1 MPAALHQSADIRP
14 SNLLVLNGNAFFVD
28 AYVSGV
34 LHVPDLSMEGAMP
47 SQLALVQGYWGDT
60 QGAVQTGLT
69 DLLSKIRIWG
79 IRESTGY
86 ANHKGCPTWF
96 VLGQRLFYTKEDFYG
111 FQDDLCYNGD
121 AKCRGRAPGFRL
133 PTGKDDFNMALSAAA
148 PWVNFYGNTPKSID
162 YPRKTMYQLLSDTA
176 RRYPQNIAYVFMGK
190 ETDYTTF
197 LRRVDLAAK
206 AFVAMGIH
214 RGDRVTICMPNSP
227 QGLDCFYALN
237 RIGAIPNM
245 IHPLSAPH
253 EIAFYLNASHSKA
266 IVTLDQFYYKV
277 EQILPDLHDTCRII
291 IAKIR
296 DELPGVK
303 KALFPLTK
311 TARSVQK
318 LPKTGYIL
326 WNDFLNVGRRSKK
339 ELPPD
344 EGKYDDCG
352 AILYSG
358 GTTGTTKGI
367 MLSNLNFNALGLQ
380 TIAASGYTSV
390 AGMKMLSIMPIFH
403 GFGLGIGIHTALIGG
418 ATCILVPQFS
428 VKLYAEILKKQ
439 KPNLIPGVPTLFEAL
454 LRADSLDGV
463 DLSFLKGIFSG
474 GDSLSP
480 ELKKKV
486 DQFLKEHNCSE
497 QIREGYG
504 TTECVTASCL
514 TPKDYARSGS
524 IGVPFPD
531 TYYKIVKPGTTEE
544 LPANTDG
551 EICISGPT
559 VMLGYMDNPEE
570 TAQTLRRHLEG
581 RIWLHTGDLG
591 RMDQDGFVYFRQRI
605 KRMIIT
611 SGYNVY
617 PSQLENI
624 IDGHDKVLLSCVI
637 GVKDPYRVQR
647 VKAYVVPM
655 PGIEPTEELKEE
667 ILAYCEKRI
676 AKYAMPREIEFRTEL
691 PKTLVGKVAYR
702 VLEEEAN
709 SQMHPEGK

>member
-1 MPAALHQSADIRP
+1 M
-14 SNLLVLNGNAFFVD
+14 G
-28 AYVSGV
+28 
-34 LHVPDLSMEGAMP
+34 
-47 SQLALVQGYWGDT
+47 
-60 QGAVQTGLT
+60 
-69 DLLSKIRIWG
+69 
-79 IRESTGY
+79 
-86 ANHKGCPTWF
+86 
-96 VLGQRLFYTKEDFYG
+96 
-111 FQDDLCYNGD
+111 
-121 AKCRGRAPGFRL
+121 
-133 PTGKDDFNMALSAAA
+133 LSANA
-148 PWVNFYGNTPKSID
+148 PWVKYYGNTPATID
-162 YPRKTMYQLLSDTA
+162 YPRKTMYQLISETA
-176 RRYPQNIAYVFMGK
+176 KQYPENIAYNFMGK
-190 ETDYTTF
+190 LTNYRAFVSRIDA
-197 LRRVDLAAK
+197 AAK
-206 AFVAMGIH
+206 GLTAMGLK
-214 RGDRVTICMPNSP
+214 RGDRITICMANTP
-227 QGLDCFYALN
+227 QALDCFYACN
-237 RIGAIPNM
+237 RIGVIPNM
-245 IHPLSAPH
+245 IHPLSAAK
-253 EIAFYLNASHSKA
+253 EIAHYLNFSKSKV
-266 IVTLDQFYYKV
+266 ILTLDQFYYKV
-277 EQILPDLHDTCRII
+277 AEILPELDNPCTIL
-291 IAKIR
+291 IAKVQ
-296 DELPGVK
+296 DELP
-303 KALFPLTK
+303 FPLK
-311 TARSVQK
+311 TLYPISKNARAVKK
-318 LPKTGYIL
+318 LPKTGYML
-326 WNDFLNVGRRSKK
+326 WTDMVAAGKNTQ
-339 ELPPD
+339 LPAD
-344 EGKYDDCG
+344 TGKFDDCG

-380 TIAASGYTSV
+380 TIAASGFDTV
-390 AGMKMLSIMPIFH
+390 AGMKMLSIMPVFH
-403 GFGLGIGIHTALIGG
+403 GFGLGVGIHTALIGG

-428 VKLYAEILKKQ
+428 VATYADILIKQ

-454 LRADSLDGV
+454 LRAEKLEGA

-486 DQFLKEHNCSE
+486 DTFLKERGCRE

-531 TYYKIVKPGTTEE
+531 TFYKIVDPASGEE
-544 LPANTDG
+544 VPANTEG
-551 EICISGPT
+551 EICLSGPT

-570 TAQTLRRHLEG
+570 TVNTLRQHGDG

-591 RMDQDGFVYFRQRI
+591 HMDEDGFIYFRQRL

-655 PGIEPTEELKEE
+655 PGIEPTEELKQE
-667 ILAYCEKRI
+667 ILDYCSSRI

-709 SQMHPEGK
+709 AQEAAK